1 MKLKDLA
8 EKRTEL
14 WRLRPHLAPNNEKEI
29 REFIK
34 SAGFCYTYHISR
46 DTIPS
51 LTQTISGTHT
61 PKTHL
66 LFSDT
71 DPFREMLD
79 ETFRVYSKQ
88 KLFIEVGIFG
98 KHPVIVYRDVFSR
111 LYRIAG
117 KEVRGG
123 SIRRRKRNTNIE
135 KAVLSFLDERGP
147 AGRREI
153 RASVFSNF
161 GKDPGTLTKV
171 LESLSRQLKI
181 IRTRRADEIQIAWLT
196 PEKWNARLCEESS
209 NIDLSETIEYLII
222 RFLSISIASS
232 RKSLK
237 RFFQHVIPFDI
248 MDYHLNSLIQR
259 GLVVTDTELIIDG
272 KRALKIR

>member
-34 SAGFCYTYHISR
+34 LAGFCYTYHIPR

-51 LTQTISGTHT
+51 LTQTISGIRI
-61 PKTHL
+61 PKTHFP
-66 LFSDT
+66 FSNT

-79 ETFRVYSKQ
+79 ETFRIYSKQ
-88 KLFIEVGIFG
+88 KLFVEVGIFG

-117 KEVRGG
+117 KEVRSGY
-123 SIRRRKRNTNIE
+123 INRRKRNTNIE

-153 RASVFSNF
+153 RTSVFSNDR
-161 GKDPGTLTKV
+161 KEPGTLTKV
-171 LESLSRQLKI
+171 LESLSRELKI
-181 IRTRRADEIQIAWLT
+181 IRTRRMYDTRIAWLT
-196 PEKWNARLCEESS
+196 PEKWNPRLCEESTK
-209 NIDLSETIEYLII
+209 IDLSDAIEYLII
-222 RFLSISIASS
+222 RFLRISVASS

-237 RFFQHVIPFDI
+237 RFFQHVIPSDI

-259 GLVVTDTELIIDG
+259 GLIVTDAELVLEG